1 MGGLPQEPR
10 LSANLALV
18 EALRRI
24 GERHGLT
31 PAAVAIAWAL
41 RQPAVTG
48 AIVGARRA
56 EQVDGL
62 LGVTCPQT

>member
-62 LGVTCPQT
+62 LG